1 VIERY
6 GTLEGYEL
14 YLVEQWACSRI
25 HPTFII
31 TAYTGDP
38 KHTLKVGVL
47 GVPTREEAWSP
58 RLRVY
63 FKAIAQFHAREKDT
77 PLGTLMVTNLSSFP
91 SALTV
96 IPVPDGDIKKHRD
109 DFVVNEDLKRLGCSG
124 RSGMSLSAPA
134 PATQAKFFQ
143 LYKTSDRIPLYG
155 AVIELVKLC
164 QVALMIFGKLDQ
176 EYCDGTLC
184 DITEKAITVWWT
196 DIGSDYYNIEPT
208 DGILGPTTVA
218 ALLGLLMG
226 ARNRLNYLGAP
237 VAKDVFDV
245 YALKRGI
252 SSFQKAQKIERTRRL
267 DRQTLNILHNVTAK
281 AAAGEGWGVPKAIKS
296 TVTELGGKG
305 GEMVMGMVGRG
316 DKAGIGDIETLD
328 IDQFVSLVHGQR
340 AKWLWYGKAKRSG
353 GHERDE
359 PSILSFTK
367 DDQGGYIWSHT
378 RASSLPPIE
387 DERRKEV
394 TQNSPYSGRPTG
406 SATSILE
413 SPGERD
419 PQLRKTV
426 FKSVTGKMS
435 DARSGFGR
443 IKDAVGLRGHSS
455 RPSRDDGLETGY
467 FTPQG
472 SATGLVAETPI
483 SPARVGKAF
492 TWKDTP
498 GQYQNGVLKV
508 KETQSMPVALE
519 GSQSP
524 EIVRPDVPTIVTNE
538 ETEADR
544 KWTEQIKEVRRDLVY
559 NDPSIEGSA
568 YGDLEGPL
576 LEATR
581 ESNNFQILLH
591 RRHSISSST
600 PARKLLR
607 NEEWW
612 PRRMS
617 FSSAED
623 AVFGWTPIGADF
635 SAEPE
640 SDDWAALQKQKN
652 LSMDLKN
659 LYEKISVLQD
669 DLAPWIEAKLASV
682 EKQDEAAVRDQEEF
696 RDVYYQL
703 SEQYQAVKENSED
716 TINEE
721 RHQLN
726 EGVAI
731 IEGLVSKLEYE
742 INTVLGKVND
752 MEDGVLGFETQVEV
766 LELKARD
773 LELQLGTES
782 WPHWFVRTLTG
793 IGTGPNVINPR
804 SSG

>member
-1 VIERY
+1 
-6 GTLEGYEL
+6 
-14 YLVEQWACSRI
+14 
-25 HPTFII
+25 
-31 TAYTGDP
+31 
-38 KHTLKVGVL
+38 
-47 GVPTREEAWSP
+47 
-58 RLRVY
+58 
-63 FKAIAQFHAREKDT
+63 
-77 PLGTLMVTNLSSFP
+77 MVTNLSSFP

-124 RSGMSLSAPA
+124 RSGMSLAMPA

-155 AVIELVKLC
+155 AVLELVKLC

-184 DITEKAITVWWT
+184 DITERAITTWWT

-226 ARNRLNYLGAP
+226 ARNRLNYYGAP
-237 VAKDVFDV
+237 VAKDAFDV
-245 YALKRGI
+245 YALKKGI
-252 SSFQKAQKIERTRRL
+252 SYFQKAQKMERTRRL
-267 DRQTLNILHNVTAK
+267 DRQTLFALHNVTAK

-305 GEMVMGMVGRG
+305 GEMVMGMVGR

-328 IDQFVSLVHGQR
+328 IDQFVSLIHGER

-353 GHERDE
+353 RDERDE
-359 PSILSFTK
+359 PNVLSFTK

-378 RASSLPPIE
+378 RTDSVPPDDE
-387 DERRKEV
+387 DRRKEP
-394 TQNSPYSGRPTG
+394 QNIVYANRPPG
-406 SATSILE
+406 SATSMLE

-455 RPSRDDGLETGY
+455 RPSKDEGMETGY
-467 FTPQG
+467 FTPQT
-472 SATGLVAETPI
+472 SVTGLNNGTPS

-498 GQYQNGVLKV
+498 GQYQNGIPKV
-508 KETQSMPVALE
+508 KETQSMPIAFPE
-519 GSQSP
+519 EPQSR
-524 EIVRPDVPTIVTNE
+524 ENLRSDVPIIVTDKE
-538 ETEADR
+538 AEEADK
-544 KWTEQIKEVRRDLVY
+544 KWTAQVKEIRRDVVA

-581 ESNNFQILLH
+581 EPNNFQILLH
-591 RRHSISSST
+591 RRHSIHRPYPS
-600 PARKLLR
+600 RKTLR

-623 AVFGWTPIGADF
+623 AVFSWIPIGADLDAG
-635 SAEPE
+635 AEG
-640 SDDWAALQKQKN
+640 DDWAKLQKQKFIAT
-652 LSMDLKN
+652 DLRH
-659 LYEKISVLQD
+659 LYSKISFLQD
-669 DLAPWIEAKLASV
+669 DLAPWVEAKILAV
-682 EKQDEAAVRDQEEF
+682 DKQDEAAIRDQEEF
-696 RDVYYQL
+696 RDIYYQL
-703 SEQYQAVKENSED
+703 SSQYQAVKENSED

-721 RHQLN
+721 RNHLSEQ
-726 EGVAI
+726 VAM

-742 INTVLGKVND
+742 INTVEGKVRD
-752 MEDGVLGFETQVEV
+752 MEDGMVGFETQVEV
-766 LELKARD
+766 LEAKARE
-773 LELQLGTES
+773 LEEQLGTEG
-782 WPHWFVRTLTG
+782 WAHWLVRTVTG
-793 IGTGPNVINPR
+793 IGTGPNIVRPR
-804 SSG
+804 S